1 MPVPEA
7 VPDSVWEVA
16 ENKEM
21 EEVVVLYGKV
31 FHLWQTDRGDE
42 LPLGMPQLMVS
53 GFRFVSMGV
62 SGVGFDDGGL
72 LTTATQTS
80 FTSDDQLPAEKL
92 RDRDVRFGVSS
103 ERKKAGRE
111 YIEEPEIHPDAD
123 AAWKK

>member
-1 MPVPEA
+1 MPIMPVPEA

-53 GFRFVSMGV
+53 SI
-62 SGVGFDDGGL
+62 DGAFGL
-72 LTTATQTS
+72 EAI
-80 FTSDDQLPAEKL
+80 
-92 RDRDVRFGVSS
+92 V
-103 ERKKAGRE
+103 
-111 YIEEPEIHPDAD
+111 I
-123 AAWKK
+123 